1 MSDGPTHDMEPS
13 LDNCHD
19 RCTLGT
25 MSYRPSANPPVTAWA
40 RHLDGVMREQG
51 WSRVRLF
58 EEIGAELGYSPKSRS
73 GFLPLLADK
82 EPTAAQAAVLRRH
95 FGDPAPLE
103 NPASDRTPEAG
114 SSDLAAA
121 IRELT
126 TELRVAREERAS
138 MAARLAEVEAVLST
152 LVAATIEG
160 TATPDAHGQSAG
172 SGR

>member
-1 MSDGPTHDMEPS
+1 MSDGPPHEIGPRV
-13 LDNCHD
+13 DNCHD

-40 RHLDGVMREQG
+40 RHLDGVMRDKG

-73 GFLPLLADK
+73 GFLPLLEDK
-82 EPTAAQAAVLRRH
+82 EPTAAQADVLRRH
-95 FGDPAPLE
+95 FGDPAPME
-103 NPASDRTPEAG
+103 DPAPDRTPEAG

-126 TELRVAREERAS
+126 TELRESRRERA
-138 MAARLAEVEAVLST
+138 E
-152 LVAATIEG
+152 LVAKVHDLEQLVDGLVERGLA
-160 TATPDAHGQSAG
+160 ADRAPDAHGQSAG